1 MNEHAR
7 ASELMVW
14 MVNGRIEAAD
24 ARWLNEHLERCAAC
38 RDELK
43 AEQRVRDA
51 IAREPTV
58 EFAPQASF
66 NRLWERI
73 ESGRDATPA
82 EMTAG
87 AMPAALP
94 AHESSGRPVAA
105 RSDKVRW
112 LRVAVAAQAA
122 VILLLCGIL
131 WQRPAAPAYRTVTD
145 TAPATAPSGGV
156 IKAIF
161 SDQVRLADVKEILQ
175 GAGLAVVS
183 GPSAAGVYT
192 LAPRDSL
199 APPVTPEVAARLRAD
214 PRVRF
219 AEIGAQ

>member
-7 ASELMVW
+7 ASELLVW

-24 ARWLNEHLERCAAC
+24 ARWLNEHLEGCAAC

-73 ESGRDATPA
+73 ESGRNVPPTDAATD
-82 EMTAG
+82 
-87 AMPAALP
+87 AALAAVP
-94 AHESSGRPVAA
+94 ARESAGGSVAL
-105 RSDKVRW
+105 RSRKVRW
-112 LRVAVAAQAA
+112 LRVAVTAQAA

-145 TAPATAPSGGV
+145 AAPVPVISGGV